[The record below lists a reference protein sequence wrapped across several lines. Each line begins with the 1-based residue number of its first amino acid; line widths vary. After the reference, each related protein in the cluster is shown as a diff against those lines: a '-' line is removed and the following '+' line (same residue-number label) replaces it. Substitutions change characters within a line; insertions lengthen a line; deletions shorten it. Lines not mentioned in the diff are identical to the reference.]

1 MSEEQLKAFLQLLK
15 ADSDLQAELKK
26 AVDVNAV
33 VAIAKAAG
41 FVISAEALM
50 KWQMDLSDED
60 LESVAGGKEQRA
72 TACYEPMMSCPETG
86 REYCRPRKS

>member
-15 ADSDLQAELKK
+15 ADSDLQAEFKN
-26 AVDVNAV
+26 AVDANAV

-41 FVISAEALM
+41 FVVSAEALM

-60 LESVAGGKEQRA
+60 LEIVAGERSTARQLA
-72 TACYEPMMSCPETG
+72 TN
-86 REYCRPRKS
+86 R